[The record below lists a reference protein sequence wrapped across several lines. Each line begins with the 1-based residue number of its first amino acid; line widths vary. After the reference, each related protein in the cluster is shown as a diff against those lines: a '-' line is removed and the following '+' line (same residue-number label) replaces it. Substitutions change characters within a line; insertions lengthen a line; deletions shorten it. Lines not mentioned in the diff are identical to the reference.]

1 MDLGKELGQILD
13 RYKGAGGGTASAPAD
28 VHSDF
33 QKVAQSAPQEHVAE
47 GISNAM
53 RSDKT
58 PSFGESAANLFGQ
71 SNPEQRAGLLNK
83 LIGSVGPQAASA
95 IPGLGSLAGMIGGG
109 RQITP
114 EQASQVKPEEV
125 QQLASHAEKSN
136 PSVVDEVSRFYSQHP
151 GVVKALGGVAVAMVI
166 QHIAHKR

>member
-1 MDLGKELGQILD
+1 MDLGNELSQILD
-13 RYKGAGGGTASAPAD
+13 RYKGAGGAAASAPAD

-47 GISNAM
+47 GIANAM

-83 LIGSVGPQAASA
+83 LMGSLGPGGASGLS
-95 IPGLGSLAGMIGGG
+95 GLGSLAGMMGGG
-109 RQITP
+109 QKITP

-125 QQLASHAEKSN
+125 QQLASHAEKTN
-136 PSVVDEVSRFYSQHP
+136 PSVVDDVSRFYSQHP
-151 GVVKALGGVAVAMVI
+151 GVIKALGGMALAMVV